1 MSDGK
6 SLIFWIYELNLT
18 LNCTV
23 WFGFILN
30 DSITLKWNPLDAIE
44 TLFILL
50 LAQMNENANAKFVR
64 EFKKKISWL
73 RAPFYSSYGHVWS
86 SVLFFFLIPD
96 SKWQDVNDSF
106 DRRYRFCIRTHSVNG
121 NHRFFNMTHNF
132 IHFFLLKIINVMRIF
147 DVWLTLSNS
156 KHEHIVFVRSF
167 AIPNNFG
174 IHLWCLI
181 SYLRNETYKHTHV
194 RVHRKY
200 MSFLYFHFLLAHL
213 VSFFVSQTHIY
224 KITRCGERYILACEW
239 IYTNLDV
246 HFFLACIV
254 YSIWLFILI
263 EYKFIIPFMFI
274 FVGTIYSIYQIYL
287 IVRASMLW
295 SFAFQKY
302 FIY

>member
-1 MSDGK
+1 MWCA
-6 SLIFWIYELNLT
+6 FLT
-18 LNCTV
+18 CDWLYQ
-23 WFGFILN
+23 IQ
-30 DSITLKWNPLDAIE
+30 S
-44 TLFILL
+44 
-50 LAQMNENANAKFVR
+50 MNTSF
-64 EFKKKISWL
+64 
-73 RAPFYSSYGHVWS
+73 
-86 SVLFFFLIPD
+86 
-96 SKWQDVNDSF
+96 SF
-106 DRRYRFCIRTHSVNG
+106 DR
-121 NHRFFNMTHNF
+121 
-132 IHFFLLKIINVMRIF
+132 LLFQIISESIY
-147 DVWLTLSNS
+147 DVWFPIWAT
-156 KHEHIVFVRSF
+156 
-167 AIPNNFG
+167 
-174 IHLWCLI
+174 
-181 SYLRNETYKHTHV
+181 KHTNIHTCACTGNIC
-194 RVHRKY
+194 
-200 MSFLYFHFLLAHL
+200 FLYFHFLLAHL